1 MNSGLARLHTIIFFF
16 YVSIFA
22 LLVLVSL
29 GGEGSAMLVGVILL
43 PIAFLH
49 WCAARGARHG
59 ERWGRTTSRVIAV
72 LMIFGFPIG
81 TLIAI
86 YIFSQTGQKWQ
97 AAELQSLGAET
108 AAD

>member
-1 MNSGLARLHTIIFFF
+1 MNSGLTRLHTIIFSF
-16 YVSIFA
+16 YAFLA
-22 LLVLVSL
+22 VLAVLFSFTDDGHGTAIL
-29 GGEGSAMLVGVILL
+29 ACVILL

-49 WCAARGARHG
+49 WCAARGARRG
-59 ERWGRTTSRVIAV
+59 ERWGRLTSRVIAV

-97 AAELQSLGAET
+97 ATELQSP
-108 AAD
+108 AASI